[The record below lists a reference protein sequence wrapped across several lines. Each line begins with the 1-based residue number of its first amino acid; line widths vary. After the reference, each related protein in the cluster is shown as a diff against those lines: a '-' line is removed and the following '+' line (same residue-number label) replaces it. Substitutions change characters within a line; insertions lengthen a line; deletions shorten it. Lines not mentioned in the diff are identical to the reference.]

1 MAAWPTHTNFYF
13 DVDLMRGTGEFLEVV
28 ERQRHF
34 LFERD
39 RLAATLAKQE
49 VTAYS

>member
-1 MAAWPTHTNFYF
+1 
-13 DVDLMRGTGEFLEVV
+13 MRGTGEFLEVV

-34 LFERD
+34 LVERD

-49 VTAYS
+49 VRANHIKQNADIAIALTFAS